1 MSLHRLRQITVGV
14 PDVAGTTSFYEAFG
28 LSPAAGGAFRTRDGG
43 EQLRLVTAP
52 WRRLDAI
59 SIAVDDADDLHRIS
73 RSLTADAIAH
83 TINDA
88 ELNVHEVYTRISVSL
103 VVETREE
110 IAAPPPV
117 PAVNSPG
124 SVGRRN
130 VPAESVLGASPIQPS
145 QLSHVVVGS
154 PNWAASMHF
163 FTDLIGFETSDALDG
178 IIAFTRCSEVH
189 HNLAIQA
196 SPAPFLHH
204 FAFEVDT
211 ADDVLRG
218 GSNMVDADDSRHVWG
233 IGRHAIGSNWFWYL
247 RDPAGNFVEY
257 TADIDRIT
265 AQDLYVPK
273 AWAGKEFLYAY
284 GPPIPDAFLEPP
296 DAHAIFAAASKG

>member
-14 PDVAGTTSFYEAFG
+14 PDVDGTAGFYEAFG
-28 LSPAAGGAFRTRDGG
+28 LSQAARGVFRTRDGG
-43 EQLRLVTAP
+43 EQLQLVVAP

-59 SIAVDDADDLHRIS
+59 SLAVDDADDLHRIA
-73 RSLTADAIAH
+73 RALTGEGIAH
-83 TINDA
+83 QVDDVGLTVR
-88 ELNVHEVYTRISVSL
+88 EVHTRINVTV
-103 VVETREE
+103 VVETRKR
-110 IAAPPPV
+110 IAEPPTV
-117 PAVNSPG
+117 PAVNAPG
-124 SVGRRN
+124 AIGRVN
-130 VPAESVLGASPIQPS
+130 VPAASVLGVTPIQPS
-145 QLSHVVVGS
+145 QLSHVVIGT

-163 FTDLIGFETSDALDG
+163 FTDLIGLETSDALDG

-196 SPAPFLHH
+196 APAPFLHH
-204 FAFEVDT
+204 VAFEVDT

-218 GSNMVDADDSRHVWG
+218 GSSMVDADDDRHVWG

-265 AQDLYVPK
+265 SQDLYVPK
-273 AWAGKEFLYAY
+273 AWAGKEYLYAY

-296 DAHAIFAAASKG
+296 DAQAIFAAASAG